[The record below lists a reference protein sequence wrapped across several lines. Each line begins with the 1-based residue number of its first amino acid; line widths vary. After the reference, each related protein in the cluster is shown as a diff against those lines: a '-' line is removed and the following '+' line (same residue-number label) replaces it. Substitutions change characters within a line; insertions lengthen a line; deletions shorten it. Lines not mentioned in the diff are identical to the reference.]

1 MDSSILNELRKVVG
15 GSTSPGEI
23 THFDMDLMMHA
34 NTYFANLTQLGVG
47 TPGFMLQD
55 DTQTWRDFLG
65 DNYPPERLSQVK
77 TYIYIKVRLVFDP
90 PQSSVHMSTLKEEA
104 KEIEWRLNVEVDPGM
119 NKLEVED

>member
-77 TYIYIKVRLVFDP
+77 SYIYIKVRLVFDP
-90 PQSSVHMSTLKEEA
+90 PQSSAHMSTLKEEA

>member
-55 DTQTWRDFLG
+55 DTQTWSDFLG

-90 PQSSVHMSTLKEEA
+90 PQSSAYMSTLKDEA

-119 NKLEVED
+119 NKLEEED

>member
-90 PQSSVHMSTLKEEA
+90 PQSSAHISTLKEEA

>member
-1 MDSSILNELRKVVG
+1 MDSSILNDLRKVVG

-23 THFDMDLMMHA
+23 THFDLDLMMHA

-65 DNYPPERLSQVK
+65 DSYPPERLSQVK

-90 PQSSVHMSTLKEEA
+90 PQSSAYISTLKEEA
-104 KEIEWRLNVEVDPGM
+104 KEIEWRLNVEVDPGI
-119 NKLEVED
+119 NKLEEED

>member
-90 PQSSVHMSTLKEEA
+90 PQSSAHMSTLKEEA

-119 NKLEVED
+119 NKLEEEN

>member
-65 DNYPPERLSQVK
+65 DGYPPERLSQVK

-90 PQSSVHMSTLKEEA
+90 PQSSAYMATLKEEA

-119 NKLEVED
+119 NKLEDD

>member
-1 MDSSILNELRKVVG
+1 MNSSILNELRKVVG

-47 TPGFMLQD
+47 TPGFILQD

-77 TYIYIKVRLVFDP
+77 TYICIKVRLVFDP
-90 PQSSVHMSTLKEEA
+90 PQSSAHMSTLKEEA

>member
-65 DNYPPERLSQVK
+65 DNYPPERLSQIK

-90 PQSSVHMSTLKEEA
+90 PQSSAHMSTLKEEA

>member
-1 MDSSILNELRKVVG
+1 MDSSILNDLRKVVG

-65 DNYPPERLSQVK
+65 NGYPPERLSQVK

-90 PQSSVHMSTLKEEA
+90 PQSSAYMSTLKEEA

-119 NKLEVED
+119 NKLEEED

>member
-47 TPGFMLQD
+47 TPGFILQD

-90 PQSSVHMSTLKEEA
+90 PQSSAHMATLKEEA

-119 NKLEVED
+119 NKLEEED

>member
-65 DNYPPERLSQVK
+65 DSYPPERLSQVK

-90 PQSSVHMSTLKEEA
+90 PQSSAYMSTLKEEA

-119 NKLEVED
+119 NKLEEED

>member
-90 PQSSVHMSTLKEEA
+90 PQSSAHMSTLKEEA

>member
-1 MDSSILNELRKVVG
+1 MDSSILNDLRKVVG

-55 DTQTWRDFLG
+55 DTQTWQDFLG

-90 PQSSVHMSTLKEEA
+90 PQSPAYMSTLKEEA

-119 NKLEVED
+119 NKLEEED

>member
-65 DNYPPERLSQVK
+65 DGYPPERLSQVK

-90 PQSSVHMSTLKEEA
+90 PQSSAYMSTLKEEA
-104 KEIEWRLNVEVDPGM
+104 REIEWRLNVEVDPGM
-119 NKLEVED
+119 NKLEEED

>member
-65 DNYPPERLSQVK
+65 DGYPPERLSQVK

-90 PQSSVHMSTLKEEA
+90 PQSSAYMSTLKEEA

-119 NKLEVED
+119 NKLEED